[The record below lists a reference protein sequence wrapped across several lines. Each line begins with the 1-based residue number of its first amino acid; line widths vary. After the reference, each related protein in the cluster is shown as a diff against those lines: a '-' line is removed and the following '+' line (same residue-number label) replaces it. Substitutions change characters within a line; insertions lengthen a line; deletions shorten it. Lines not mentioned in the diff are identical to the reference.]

1 MARISLS
8 QAQTHP
14 HPWTLPPR
22 ANMATIPTW
31 GGRRR
36 WLAAVRVALD
46 QPDGRQS
53 LTRHHVAPAT
63 ALAIAT
69 LDAQAADHRTGRSV
83 ATAHAT
89 VARVLGVC
97 SRTVQ
102 RARQVLLDAGLAV
115 VVAAG
120 RYLTGTERRQAAA
133 AGRHQIRAASTRVL
147 TLPRHLAHVHLP
159 RRGSKT
165 PETSRQCM
173 GTKRALTRATA
184 PTRPLPRPIWVQRL
198 AGRLAARLPW
208 LATSHIGTLC
218 DTLDALPITPD
229 WTATD
234 IIDTLDARNRHLGL
248 LSLPPANQHHP
259 TALLA
264 HQLTDA
270 LDHHINAHQ
279 DRLTRQAQHAQRTEA
294 RARQVAQSHADAQ
307 SHAAYMADTAARG
320 RVRAQREQLRARLHE
335 VRLQCR
341 TTGYEFA
348 SKHVNSEAMRIG

>member
-1 MARISLS
+1 MAPIPLS

-36 WLAAVRVALD
+36 WLTAVRVALD

-89 VARVLGVC
+89 VARVLGIC

-102 RARQVLLDAGLAV
+102 RARQVLIDLGLAAT
-115 VVAAG
+115 VATG
-120 RYLTGTERRQAAA
+120 RYLTAAERHQAAA

-159 RRGSKT
+159 RRGSRT
-165 PETSRQCM
+165 PHTSRQCV
-173 GTKRALTRATA
+173 GTNRALTRAKAATKQL
-184 PTRPLPRPIWVQRL
+184 TRPIWIQRL

-208 LATSHIGTLC
+208 LARGHIGTLC
-218 DTLDALPITPD
+218 DTLDALPISPD

-248 LSLPPANQHHP
+248 VSLPPPSQHHP

-279 DRLTRQAQHAQRTEA
+279 DRLIRQTQHQQRIAAQQTA
-294 RARQVAQSHADAQ
+294 RAQQRADQARHLEYLADQTARSRVA
-307 SHAAYMADTAARG
+307 AALA
-320 RVRAQREQLRARLHE
+320 RVRVHLRAQTAETRSCTHSP
-335 VRLQCR
+335 
-341 TTGYEFA
+341 A
-348 SKHVNSEAMRIG
+348 DI

>member
-1 MARISLS
+1 MARIPLS
-8 QAQTHP
+8 QEHTHP

-46 QPDGRQS
+46 QPDGQQ
-53 LTRHHVAPAT
+53 LLARHHVAPAT
-63 ALAIAT
+63 VVAIAT

-89 VARVLGVC
+89 VARVLGIC

-115 VVAAG
+115 VVATG
-120 RYLTGTERRQAAA
+120 RYLTAAERHQAAA

-165 PETSRQCM
+165 PKNSRQCM
-173 GTKRALTRATA
+173 DTKRALTRATA
-184 PTRPLPRPIWVQRL
+184 PTRPLPRPIWIQRL
-198 AGRLAARLPW
+198 AARLATRLPW
-208 LATSHIGTLC
+208 LATNHIGRLC
-218 DTLDALPITPD
+218 DTLDTLPITPD

-248 LSLPPANQHHP
+248 LSLPPPSQHHP

-270 LDHHINAHQ
+270 LNHNINAHQ
-279 DRLTRQAQHAQRTEA
+279 DRLTRQNQHQQRIASQQAA
-294 RARQVAQSHADAQ
+294 RVQQRADQDRHLEYLADQPARSRV
-307 SHAAYMADTAARG
+307 TAALAAV
-320 RVRAQREQLRARLHE
+320 RVHLRAQTAKTRS
-335 VRLQCR
+335 R
-341 TTGYEFA
+341 THSPA
-348 SKHVNSEAMRIG
+348 SPPES